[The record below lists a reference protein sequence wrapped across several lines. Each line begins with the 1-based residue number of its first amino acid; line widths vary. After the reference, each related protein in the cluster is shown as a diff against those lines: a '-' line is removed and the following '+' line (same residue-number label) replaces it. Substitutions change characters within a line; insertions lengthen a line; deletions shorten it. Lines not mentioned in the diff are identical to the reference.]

1 MESAED
7 DPVGFAQLRSGSGYV
22 ERTAD
27 QTRSAH
33 GTSGRSAGEVGVSPR
48 FKHYYN
54 ISRDA
59 LRSVARSA
67 QRDNDDLYDTAPFD
81 VKAFLDY
88 LEAGA
93 SYNAAAYAA
102 HHHGGDKGPAP
113 AYVID
118 LDGEPVTKLRTHY
131 YGDDCPGGHYN
142 YKHPADYHNDYTS
155 DAYYDAYYYDDNGGA
170 E

>member
-33 GTSGRSAGEVGVSPR
+33 GTSGRSAGEVGVSAR

-59 LRSVARSA
+59 LNGGPGSV
-67 QRDNDDLYDTAPFD
+67 QRDNNDLYDTAPFD
-81 VKAFLDY
+81 VEAFLAV
-88 LEAGA
+88 LNGNGTEAGA
-93 SYNAAAYAA
+93 NYYGSDTDYQPAELNDSY
-102 HHHGGDKGPAP
+102 G
-113 AYVID
+113 
-118 LDGEPVTKLRTHY
+118 THY